1 LKIPS
6 GEEAVC
12 IMKRAGCG
20 QPIIEHCIGVTRIA
34 LELAE
39 ELRRRGM
46 EIDMRLVEAGAMLH
60 DIGRCRTHSVEH
72 GAIGGQM
79 AREMGLPEPLARI
92 IERHVGGG
100 ITPEEAERLG
110 LVRGNYIPET
120 LGGEGRG
127 LRGQAHR
134 GGQEDPHR
142 GDHKKIRRGAWSR
155 APSDREAEGPTRGDA
170 EAHNLGGLQI
180 AAETRAGRLAWSGRC
195 PYEAEVAGSSPARP
209 TYLKH
214 PSN

>member
-79 AREMGLPEPLARI
+79 AREMGLPEQLARI

-100 ITPEEAERLG
+100 ITQEEAERLG

-120 LGGEGRG
+120 LEEKVVAYADKLIEGDRRIPIEETIRKFEEELGAEHPAIERLRALHEEMLRLITSGEY
-127 LRGQAHR
+127 
-134 GGQEDPHR
+134 
-142 GDHKKIRRGAWSR
+142 K
-155 APSDREAEGPTRGDA
+155 
-170 EAHNLGGLQI
+170 
-180 AAETRAGRLAWSGRC
+180 
-195 PYEAEVAGSSPARP
+195 
-209 TYLKH
+209 
-214 PSN
+214 